1 MSIFFAV
8 KLDKDDYSAYYA
20 FGRPGLTS
28 YKRQTGQS
36 QGSVFPWLYLLPL
49 LLPAGGFLSW
59 RRGPPVTKPAAGWL
73 DTPKVRPAEGLRP
86 GLLKLKPEVLLL
98 PKPRKVRDRRDGGKY

>member
-1 MSIFFAV
+1 M
-8 KLDKDDYSAYYA
+8 
-20 FGRPGLTS
+20 
-28 YKRQTGQS
+28 
-36 QGSVFPWLYLLPL
+36 
-49 LLPAGGFLSW
+49 
-59 RRGPPVTKPAAGWL
+59 TKPAAGWL